1 MFPEPKGKDLDSK
14 YHLNAHQG
22 QHNPNKIIKIK
33 VTTIIITIRTTLPAK
48 TTIDSRI
55 NKDKGSSSKDS
66 SNQDSLSKEVINKIL
81 ILNLLTREDL
91 QGSKSNINRDQCKR
105 KDLLCLLDFLLTL
118 RDNIKS
124 QDKNKREY
132 LEISKIV
139 IIQITIQNRITSK
152 TSNIHNIK
160 ESHINKKED
169 TIGKDKNKKEI
180 SRHQT
185 QDIKEII
192 LSLII
197 IDLITHN
204 KGRNINS
211 NKLIGVE
218 EGEEGVVEDVV
229 DSMEDNKLNKKWGFP
244 LLHLQIEWWT
254 SQNSY
259 HKNKKARKQASAL
272 NNIKAHVVVHKGSN
286 LNNQAKDHKIHLN
299 QIKILRFP
307 KKNIP
312 NHLMN
317 FKDKLLLQA
326 TNPRYNLAI
335 VNKINRKYNS
345 NLFMMII
352 PNKSTWCVA
361 NNNTT

>member
-14 YHLNAHQG
+14 YHLNAHKS
-22 QHNPNKIIKIK
+22 QHNHNKIIKIK
-33 VTTIIITIRTTLPAK
+33 VTTIIIRIRATLSAK

-105 KDLLCLLDFLLTL
+105 KDLLCLLDFLLT
-118 RDNIKS
+118 RKDNIKS

-139 IIQITIQNRITSK
+139 TIQITIENRITSK
-152 TSNIHNIK
+152 TSNINNIK

-169 TIGKDKNKKEI
+169 IIGKDKNKKEI
-180 SRHQT
+180 SRLQT

-229 DSMEDNKLNKKWGFP
+229 DSMEDNKLNK
-244 LLHLQIEWWT
+244 
-254 SQNSY
+254 
-259 HKNKKARKQASAL
+259 R
-272 NNIKAHVVVHKGSN
+272 
-286 LNNQAKDHKIHLN
+286 
-299 QIKILRFP
+299 
-307 KKNIP
+307 
-312 NHLMN
+312 
-317 FKDKLLLQA
+317 
-326 TNPRYNLAI
+326 
-335 VNKINRKYNS
+335 
-345 NLFMMII
+345 
-352 PNKSTWCVA
+352 
-361 NNNTT
+361 